1 MKKIV
6 NILIMEDDNPFEA
19 KEIRFWSVKTM
30 FKFLLLGV
38 PRLII
43 VLIAFLVLFFLLYI
57 FENNDAFFSKITQMM
72 AQVYL
77 HITGYKNIDIDERT
91 KKIIKNSNAQV
102 IICNHASYIDILM
115 MVSIFPEAKFIAS
128 DFVAKIPI
136 MGYSSA
142 SIYFTMVG
150 YHILIYQ

>member
-1 MKKIV
+1 
-6 NILIMEDDNPFEA
+6 MEDDNPFEA

-30 FKFLLLGV
+30 FKFLLIGI

-91 KKIIKNSNAQV
+91 KKIIRKCYQKSN
-102 IICNHASYIDILM
+102 D
-115 MVSIFPEAKFIAS
+115 
-128 DFVAKIPI
+128 
-136 MGYSSA
+136 SSCC
-142 SIYFTMVG
+142 SK
-150 YHILIYQ
+150 